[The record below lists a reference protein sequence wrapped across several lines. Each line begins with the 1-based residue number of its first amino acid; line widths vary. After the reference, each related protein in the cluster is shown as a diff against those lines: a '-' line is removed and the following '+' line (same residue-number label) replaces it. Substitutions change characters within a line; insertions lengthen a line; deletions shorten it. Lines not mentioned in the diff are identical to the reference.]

1 VHRFFF
7 AIFANE
13 AAGYPC
19 LSTHDTKTMH
29 KKEIAIFSGSFNPIH
44 AGHLMLASYLC
55 EFTYLDE
62 VWLVVSPQNPLKEA
76 GELLEERCRLE
87 MTAAAVAP
95 YRKLKVSDVEFHL
108 PRPSYTIETLDFL
121 TGQHP
126 DTRFTLIIGGDN
138 WNQLP
143 LWKEYERLLASYPIL
158 IYPRPGEAVLIPEAL
173 RESVQIVDAP
183 LLEISSTFIRRS
195 IREGREMRAFLPE
208 GAYEL
213 IEKNGWY
220 R

>member
-1 VHRFFF
+1 
-7 AIFANE
+7 
-13 AAGYPC
+13 
-19 LSTHDTKTMH
+19 MH

-44 AGHLMLASYLC
+44 AGHLMLASYMC
-55 EFTYLDE
+55 EFTSVEE
-62 VWLVVSPQNPLKEA
+62 VWLVVSPHNPLKET
-76 GELLEERCRLE
+76 GELLDDPLRLE
-87 MTAAAVAP
+87 MVKAAVAP

-108 PRPSYTIETLDFL
+108 PRPSYTIDTLDYL
-121 TGQHP
+121 TVQHP
-126 DTRFTLIIGGDN
+126 GTRFSLIIGGDN

-143 LWKEYERLLASYPIL
+143 LWKEYERLLECYPML
-158 IYPRPGEAVLIPEAL
+158 IYPRPGEEVVIPDAL
-173 RESVQIVDAP
+173 RESVHLVDAP

-195 IREGREMRAFLPE
+195 IREGRDMRAFLPE